1 MALSAAQGNALLVLL
16 EAPSKQAVDAFFC
29 SCFRERHVA
38 GPIDDVRVAEI
49 VESLALPTPS
59 AAAPLQ
65 RAAVALIGKVL
76 YVEASAEQT
85 AALFPPDFHSSL
97 QALLTKVRPRWRCR
111 KRCHAHTSAP
121 PHTLRASAAHPR
133 TRAPVHPRTCAP
145 ALTLAPPRRTR
156 SGGAVPQGGVAR
168 REPCGWPNP
177 NPEPEPRARA
187 PSPEPR
193 APSPRP
199 SRTRT
204 LTLALAL
211 LTRTLPRWQRLGDA
225 AARRHQLA
233 GAASHL

>member
-133 TRAPVHPRTCAP
+133 TRAPAHPRTRAPAHPRTRAPVHPRTCAP
-145 ALTLAPPRRTR
+145 AHLRTR
-156 SGGAVPQGGVAR
+156 AHARATAPYALRWCSSTRRRGA
-168 REPCGWPNP
+168 
-177 NPEPEPRARA
+177 PRALRVA
-187 PSPEPR
+187 
-193 APSPRP
+193 
-199 SRTRT
+199 
-204 LTLALAL
+204 
-211 LTRTLPRWQRLGDA
+211 
-225 AARRHQLA
+225 
-233 GAASHL
+233 

>member
-121 PHTLRASAAHPR
+121 PHTLRASAAQ
-133 TRAPVHPRTCAP
+133 
-145 ALTLAPPRRTR
+145 L
-156 SGGAVPQGGVAR
+156 
-168 REPCGWPNP
+168 
-177 NPEPEPRARA
+177 
-187 PSPEPR
+187 
-193 APSPRP
+193 RP
-199 SRTRT
+199 S
-204 LTLALAL
+204 A
-211 LTRTLPRWQRLGDA
+211 
-225 AARRHQLA
+225 
-233 GAASHL
+233 